1 MKTFG
6 GIKFDAEI
14 VLDYK
19 MEASTYKA
27 ALLESGILRD
37 DPIITNQMS
46 EQGNKFTAPSF
57 VPLTGRSQNHD
68 GSDITTST
76 MTSKEQ
82 SGIVIR
88 RDNAWSSTDLESELA
103 SADPMKAIGGYLGDY
118 WKEDHSA
125 TLFLVLKGAF
135 SSVSV
140 AAKLVDDIA
149 IEDGTAAT
157 DANKMNATT
166 MIAAQYGKMGDAA
179 DKIARMT
186 VHTDEYSNFV
196 KANLITHF
204 PVRDQGI
211 TIPKYFEKF
220 VLFSDNMPKVAG
232 GTSGFKYT
240 SVFFSRGAIG
250 KATGKVKVPLE
261 TERKATVAGGTDV
274 LVSRDAVVMHPYG
287 LSFNA
292 DVATSPSDTQLET
305 GTNWTLV
312 YDHKNVGLMAMVT
325 NG

>member
-1 MKTFG
+1 MKDFG

-19 MEASTYKA
+19 MEESTYKA
-27 ALLESGILRD
+27 ALLESGIMRD
-37 DPIITNQMS
+37 DPLITQQMS

-57 VPLTGRSQNHD
+57 VPLTGRSQNQD
-68 GSDITTST
+68 GSDITVST
-76 MTSKEQ
+76 ITSKAQ

-88 RDNAWSSTDLESELA
+88 RSNAWSSTDLEAELA
-103 SADPMKAIGGYLGDY
+103 SADPMKAIGGYLGSY

-125 TLFLVLKGAF
+125 TLFTVLKGAF
-135 SSVSV
+135 ASTTV
-140 AAKLVDDIA
+140 AAALVDDIA
-149 IEDGTAAT
+149 IEDGVAAT

-166 MIAAQYGKMGDAA
+166 MISAQYGKMGDAA
-179 DKIARMT
+179 EKIVGMA
-186 VHTDEYSNFV
+186 VHTDVYANLV
-196 KANLITHF
+196 KANLITF
-204 PVRDQGI
+204 VPVGDQGI
-211 TIPKYFEKF
+211 TIPKYLDKF
-220 VLFSDNMPKVAG
+220 VLYSDNMPKVAG
-232 GTSGFKYT
+232 STSGFKYT

-261 TERKATVAGGTDV
+261 TDRQALTAGGKDI

-292 DVATSPSDTQLET
+292 DITTSPSDAELEL

-312 YDHKNVGLMAMVT
+312 YDHKNVGLMAMIT